1 MAMEWANRRDTL
13 IKQMDKMD
21 ELIGRT
27 NGPWG
32 VHPEDGRKILT
43 AQTLIVPRRC
53 RTVGRTTKKAIKL
66 AYKEGKGK
74 FPWE

>member
-1 MAMEWANRRDTL
+1 MAMEWANRRDRL

-43 AQTLIVPRRC
+43 AQTVLYHADVE
-53 RTVGRTTKKAIKL
+53 KMAELQKAIKL
-66 AYKEGKGK
+66 AYKQGKDGK

>member
-43 AQTLIVPRRC
+43 AQTLDHADVELLAELQ
-53 RTVGRTTKKAIKL
+53 KAIKL